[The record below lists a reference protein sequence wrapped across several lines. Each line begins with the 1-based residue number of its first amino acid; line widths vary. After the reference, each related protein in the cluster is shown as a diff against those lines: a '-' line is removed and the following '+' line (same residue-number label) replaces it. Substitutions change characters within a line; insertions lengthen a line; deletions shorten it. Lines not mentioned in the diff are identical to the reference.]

1 MAQARSLV
9 APYEIVDW
17 TAELNSIPNT
27 YGLTQELGIF
37 RNESVAQNMVQFEAT
52 NQTIGIVRDQHRGHR
67 NAVNTDNTRNAHA
80 YILAHFPLDDA
91 LFARELVGKR
101 AYGQMD
107 AAETEAAAIARKM
120 ERIRKTHAMTAEV
133 ARVHTL
139 VTGTQYAPNG
149 TVSANFYTDF
159 GVTRKQI
166 AFDLGSSSAV
176 IVRDKSREAV
186 DHIQTNIL
194 SGEVTSNHIALC
206 SPGFFDKLVSQAGV
220 IDAWRATQTMATYN
234 QNGFRSGKYDRIVF
248 GGVEYIRYL
257 AFKPDGTPMIP
268 NDEAYILPLGT
279 EDTFVAFYGPAERF
293 DTIGTLGEEAYMWTQ
308 RSEDN
313 TQIKISSETNFAML
327 LRRPQCVVRAVAG
340 ATV

>member
-37 RNESVAQNMVQFEAT
+37 RNEPVAQNTIQFEAF
-52 NQTIGIVRDQHRGHR
+52 NQTIGLVKDQYRGHR
-67 NAVNTDNTRNAHA
+67 NNVNSDDTRKAHA

-101 AYGQMD
+101 AYGSMD

-120 ERIRKTHAMTAEV
+120 ERIRRSHAITAEV

-139 VTGTQYAPNG
+139 TTGTQYAPNG

-159 GVTRKQI
+159 GVTQK
-166 AFDLGSSSAV
+166 V
-176 IVRDKSREAV
+176 INFALAGTGANLVRDKTREAI
-186 DHIQTNIL
+186 DHIQLNIL
-194 SGEVTSNHIALC
+194 SGEMTSNHVALC
-206 SPGFFDKLVSQAGV
+206 SPSFFDALVSQTGV
-220 IDAWRATQTMATYN
+220 MEAWRYAQGQLNLA
-234 QNGFRSGKYDRIVF
+234 GFNERGFKTGQYDEITFANCRF
-248 GGVEYIRYL
+248 IRYNGY
-257 AFKPDGTPMIP
+257 KPDGSAMIP
-268 NDEAYILPLGT
+268 AGEAYILPLGT
-279 EDTFVAFYGPAERF
+279 EDTFVSYYGPAERF
-293 DTIGTLGEEAYMWTQ
+293 DTINTLGEEAYMWTQ

-313 TQIKISSETNFAML
+313 TQIKVSSETNFAHL
-327 LRRPQCVVRAVAG
+327 VRRPQVVVK
-340 ATV
+340 ATAA